1 MVSDNMASINTPIPI
16 PNAAAGKYVA
26 DSLPFKLLLASLR
39 SAKTITRHV
48 EFYRWL
54 QHDICNYIPHEV
66 LLIAWGN
73 IEKGDL
79 SYDVASAAPGI
90 NTRRVSSLPGLDAQV
105 CDLYRRAQSH
115 ELGSYALQDLDDA
128 DANREIESNSRL
140 LHFAGASMK
149 SMLAYPI
156 RDERDNQDCLY
167 VFYSMENR
175 IEIDPL
181 TLDLLMPHV
190 DSALRRVKCLAPEAR
205 VVQLRSSNIDLLSE
219 REHEVMKW
227 VGTGKSNP
235 EIGTILSI
243 SHNTVKNHLK
253 RIFYKMGVTNR
264 SQAVQVY
271 TQSGAM
277 NV

>member
-1 MVSDNMASINTPIPI
+1 MFESDSHLLN
-16 PNAAAGKYVA
+16 
-26 DSLPFKLLLASLR
+26 LLLGTLH

-54 QHDICNYIPHEV
+54 QRDICNYIPHEV
-66 LLIAWGN
+66 LLVAWGN
-73 IEKGDL
+73 FEKGGL
-79 SYDVASAAPGI
+79 SYDVASAAPEI
-90 NTRRVSSLPGLDAQV
+90 NTRLVSRLPGMDALMR
-105 CDLYRRAQSH
+105 DLFRRARSH
-115 ELGSYALQDLDDA
+115 NRGSYILHDLDFVEA
-128 DANREIESNSRL
+128 TREIESKFRP
-140 LHFAGASMK
+140 LHFGRAKLTSI
-149 SMLAYPI
+149 LAYTI

-167 VFYSMENR
+167 IFCSTENR

-190 DSALRRVKCLAPEAR
+190 DSALRRVKCLVPGAR
-205 VVQLRSSNIDLLSE
+205 ATQLRHSSIDSLSE

-227 VGTGKSNP
+227 VGIGKSNP
-235 EIGTILSI
+235 EIGAILGI

-264 SQAVQVY
+264 SQAVQLY
-271 TQSGAM
+271 SQSGAS

>member
-1 MVSDNMASINTPIPI
+1 MAFDNIASINTPI
-16 PNAAAGKYVA
+16 AAAGKHIA
-26 DSLPFKLLLASLR
+26 DSHPFKLLLASLR

-54 QHDICNYIPHEV
+54 QHDICNYISHDV
-66 LLIAWGN
+66 LLVAWGN
-73 IEKGDL
+73 FEQGDL

-90 NTRRVSSLPGLDAQV
+90 NTRRVSSLAGLDVLV

-115 ELGSYALQDLDDA
+115 ELGSYALQNLDDVG
-128 DANREIESNSRL
+128 ANREIESESRL

-156 RDERDNQDCLY
+156 RDERDNQDSLY
-167 VFYSMENR
+167 VFCSMENR

-205 VVQLRSSNIDLLSE
+205 VVQLRPSSIDLLSE
-219 REHEVMKW
+219 REREVMKW

-235 EIGTILSI
+235 EIGTILGI

-253 RIFYKMGVTNR
+253 RIFYKIGVTNR
-264 SQAVQVY
+264 SQAVQVC
-271 TQSGAM
+271 TQSGAT